1 MSTDPL
7 GDRMRSFERGSDPVA
22 LPDTWLLVRLDGRG
36 FTRLTKELHDFD
48 KPFDLRFRA
57 LMIETAGALMQ
68 DSGVGAQMALTHSDE
83 VTLILPPESQVFGR
97 RLGKLGSV
105 LAGAASATFS
115 LALGQPGT
123 FEARVS
129 QLPTLE
135 HVLDYI
141 AWRQSDAHRNA
152 LSGHCYWALRRDG
165 QTARQATSALE
176 GASVADKN
184 ELLFQ
189 RGINV
194 DQLPSWQ
201 KRGVAL
207 VWSQIVVEGTD
218 PRTGAT
224 VETTRRRLTTK
235 LELPYGAQMREW
247 AVTHLRPD
255 SADAR

>member
-7 GDRMRSFERGSDPVA
+7 GERMRAFERACDPVA

-36 FTRLTKELHDFD
+36 FTRLTKELHDFE

-57 LMIETAGALMQ
+57 MMIETAGALMQ
-68 DSGVGAQMALTHSDE
+68 DGMAVMALTHSDE
-83 VTLILPPESQVFGR
+83 ITLVLAPESQVFGR
-97 RLGKLGSV
+97 RLGKLSTV
-105 LAGAASATFS
+105 MAGAASATFS
-115 LALGQPGT
+115 LALGGPGT
-123 FEARVS
+123 FDARVS

-141 AWRQSDAHRNA
+141 DWRQSDAHRNA
-152 LSGHCYWALRRDG
+152 LSGHCYWALRREG
-165 QTARQATSALE
+165 QAARQATSALE

-207 VWSQIVVEGTD
+207 VWSQVVIEGTD
-218 PRTGAT
+218 PRTGET

-247 AVTHLRPD
+247 AVTQLRPE